1 MKTTH
6 EVRVGDAGELAV
18 SGDVDLV
25 VTSPPY
31 PMVEMWDDCFV
42 AQAPAVRD
50 ALDEG
55 EGDRAFD
62 LMHDVLDAVWE
73 RLADVVR
80 EGGIVAI
87 NVGDATR
94 SLEEFQQYPNA
105 AEITRRMR
113 AHGFQTLPDLLWR
126 KPTNSA
132 AKFMGSG
139 TLPTNAYPTLE
150 HEHVLLFRNGGTRS
164 FPAGDETRYES
175 AFFWEERNEWFSDT
189 WEIRGERQR
198 LDGGGR
204 DRSGA
209 FPFEVPYRLVSMFS
223 VYGDTVLDPFWGT
236 GTTALAALVAGR
248 NSLGYERDAGLVE
261 GFADAVD
268 GVPALSREV
277 VTERLDD
284 HRAFAADAETR
295 YEADHYSF
303 GVKTKLEQGIRL
315 YEVTAVRRDGRTWT
329 ASYEPV

>member
-1 MKTTH
+1 MQTTH
-6 EVRVGDAGELAV
+6 EVRVADARELSV
-18 SGDVDLV
+18 PETVDLV

-31 PMVEMWDDCFV
+31 PMVEMWDDCFA
-42 AQAPAVRD
+42 AQAPTVRD
-50 ALDEG
+50 ALEEG
-55 EGDRAFD
+55 DGDRAFA

-94 SLEEFQQYPNA
+94 NLEGFQQYPNA

-113 AHGFQTLPDLLWR
+113 GHGFQTLPDLLWR

-164 FPAGDETRYES
+164 FPPGDETRYES

-198 LDGGGR
+198 LDGEGR
-204 DRSGA
+204 DRSAA

-248 NSLGYERDAGLVE
+248 NSLGYERDDELVD

-268 GVPALSREV
+268 EAPALSRDV
-277 VTERLDD
+277 VTERLDQ
-284 HRAFAADAETR
+284 HRAFAADTDTR
-295 YEADHYSF
+295 YEADHYEF
-303 GVKTKLEQGIRL
+303 GVKTKLERGIRF
-315 YEVTAVRRDGRTWT
+315 YEVTGVRRDGRTWT
-329 ASYEPV
+329 ATYEPV

>member
-1 MKTTH
+1 MQTTH
-6 EVRVGDAGELAV
+6 EVRVADAGELAV
-18 SGDVDLV
+18 SGAVDLV

-31 PMVEMWDDCFV
+31 PMVEMWDDCFA
-42 AQAPAVRD
+42 AQAPAVRE
-50 ALDEG
+50 ALNAGD
-55 EGDRAFD
+55 GDRAFA
-62 LMHDVLDAVWE
+62 LMHDVLDGVWE
-73 RLADVVR
+73 RLADAVR

-94 SLEEFQQYPNA
+94 SLDEFQQYPNA

-164 FPAGDETRYES
+164 FPPGDETRYES

-189 WEIRGERQR
+189 WEIRGKRQR
-198 LDGGGR
+198 LDGEGR

-209 FPFEVPYRLVSMFS
+209 FPFELPYRLVSMFS

-236 GTTALAALVAGR
+236 GTTGLAALVAGR
-248 NSLGYERDAGLVE
+248 NSLGYERDADLVDS
-261 GFADAVD
+261 FADAVED
-268 GVPALSREV
+268 APALSRDV
-277 VTERLDD
+277 VTERLEN
-284 HRAFAADAETR
+284 HRAFAVDAETR
-295 YEADHYSF
+295 YEADHYEF
-303 GVKTKLEQGIRL
+303 GVKTKFERGIRL
-315 YEVTAVRRDGRTWT
+315 YEVTDVRRDGQTWT
-329 ASYEPV
+329 ASYEPT